1 MIYSALKFQID
12 RIKNNRITF
21 LLIIIIALLVLYV
34 GYRHNAIIRSVA
46 YLSVMWFCS
55 FFIDLYAIWR
65 PAKNNF
71 IVRNPKKE
79 TIWFVICIIGAALF
93 FTLRFS
99 GILDWEHATKLV
111 RLSIVS
117 LLIFAFPIALAI
129 ILLMM
134 KYKPKDL
141 GIRFQG
147 FIVIIPIIAISVLT
161 NIFVSQQS
169 LTWNMVVSE
178 NGGILGT
185 LFTGFIVAG
194 LSEEFFRVIGQTR
207 IGVLVKNNGY
217 GWIITTVIWALFHAP
232 KWYSESHDL
241 TEALLGSAR
250 IIPIGLMWGYIT
262 YRTKSI
268 LPAVIVHGTNIW
280 GLQNF

>member
-65 PAKNNF
+65 PAMNTF

-99 GILDWEHATKLV
+99 GILDWEHSTKLV

-134 KYKPKDL
+134 KYKPKEL

-161 NIFVSQQS
+161 NIFVSQQN

-217 GWIITTVIWALFHAP
+217 GWIITTIIWALFHAP

-268 LPAVIVHGTNIW
+268 LPAVFVHGTNIW